1 MLRDKPLTHLILILF
16 VSVLFANIIGEALR
30 IVLYFLVGSGSLPER
45 ALLDYVHYNIGPH
58 MFDARIFSFSFG
70 FTLNLNV
77 ISLLGIFVGW
87 YYYRYSY

>member
-1 MLRDKPLTHLILILF
+1 MLRDKPLSHLILILL
-16 VSVLFANIIGEALR
+16 VSVILANVIGEALR
-30 IVLYFLVGSGSLPER
+30 RVLYFLVGTGSLPER
-45 ALLDYVHYNIGPH
+45 ALLDYIHYDIGPY
-58 MFDARIFSFSFG
+58 MFDVVVFSFSFG